1 MAADPTQDLGLFG
14 PGSVTWR
21 VHAEPI
27 LFLGGLRALFLQALH
42 PRAIAGVTQNSG
54 YKSDPWGRLVRTVD
68 FVATTVF
75 GTTAEAEAMGRRI
88 RAVHARLTAVDPATG
103 ERFRIDDPELL
114 RWVHVTEVES
124 YADTARRAG
133 VRLSAAEWDAY
144 WDEQRRAAAL
154 VGLDPAPG
162 PGTVAQVEAYYRAVR
177 PALKRPPE
185 AADTLFFLATPPPPW
200 RAPRARPTGWR
211 RGALELLGLAPFRL
225 AMLGVAGTALA
236 LLPPWARRLYGGLGL
251 PVTDLSATMA
261 ARGLRLA
268 LNALPHRLY
277 EGPIYQAAMARAAAA
292 GSPAAAGSG

>member
-1 MAADPTQDLGLFG
+1 MAADPSDDLGLFG
-14 PGSVTWR
+14 PDSVTWR

-54 YKSDPWGRLVRTVD
+54 YKSDPWGRLARTVD
-68 FVATTVF
+68 FVATVVF

-88 RAVHARLTAVDPATG
+88 RAVHARLSAVDPATG
-103 ERFRIDDPELL
+103 ERFRIDEPELL
-114 RWVHVTEVES
+114 RWVHVTEVDS

-154 VGLDPAPG
+154 VGLDPASV
-162 PGTVAQVEAYYRAVR
+162 PGTTAQVAAYYREIR
-177 PALKRPPE
+177 PALRMTRE

-200 RAPRARPTGWR
+200 LREGRGRRQWR
-211 RGALELLGLAPFRL
+211 RRALDLLGRPPFRL
-225 AMLGVAGTALA
+225 ATLGLASTALA

-251 PVTDLSATMA
+251 PVTDLSATVV

-268 LNALPHRLY
+268 LNTLPHRVY
-277 EGPIYQAAMARAAAA
+277 EGPIYRAAMARAAAA
-292 GSPAAAGSG
+292 SQRAIAS